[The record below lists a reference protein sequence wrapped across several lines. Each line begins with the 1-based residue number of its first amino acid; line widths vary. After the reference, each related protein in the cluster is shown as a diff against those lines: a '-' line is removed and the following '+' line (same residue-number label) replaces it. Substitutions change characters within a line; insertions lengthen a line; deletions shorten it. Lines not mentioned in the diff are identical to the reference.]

1 MQNLP
6 QNAVPVKAY
15 HAQLHGL
22 SGIVTRPDTAVLFL
36 RDTGEVHAL
45 TDADMA
51 HLVVL
56 GSVAEAMSAYIQD
69 MVRGGAAHICTSRA
83 NLEVR

>member
-6 QNAVPVKAY
+6 QNAVPVKAFY
-15 HAQLHGL
+15 CTYQGLHGV
-22 SGIVTRPDTAVLFL
+22 ITRPGTEVLFL
-36 RDTGEVHAL
+36 RDTGDVHAL
-45 TDADMA
+45 TEADMP

-83 NLEVR
+83 NLEV